1 MYYRLYALLLC
12 GLVWAGCQ
20 DTAPQPAANPSS
32 DPTVSSES
40 SVAEPV
46 AVAEDA
52 APPQMEIPTI
62 SLGGDSSSTTKT
74 TETQSTKQSA
84 AQKRRDLLAAMK
96 PLQVMLGQ
104 WRGTTQKPVGDFK
117 GLTEPEWVWDFQTNR
132 DEPSMVMT
140 SKDSPYFREV
150 RLTYLS
156 GDGEYQVTMTDP
168 EDKVR
173 TFRGKF
179 EEQVEEFQGDDQ
191 KMHVKYKLGLEQV
204 DAESARDTWKLA
216 FNQVDNHRYLV
227 ELSKK
232 RGSNFIRF
240 DTVANQRQGT
250 SFGKSDSGYG
260 ERECIISGGLGTMQV
275 SYQGKSYWVCCTGC
289 KAAFEEDPESWI
301 AEYKAKKGGEES

>member
-1 MYYRLYALLLC
+1 MHCRIFALLLC
-12 GLVWAGCQ
+12 SLVLTGCQ
-20 DTAPQPAANPSS
+20 DAPTEPATSGQAQPV
-32 DPTVSSES
+32 T
-40 SVAEPV
+40 VAEPV
-46 AVAEDA
+46 AAESVATADPA

-62 SLGGDSSSTTKT
+62 SLGEGSASNAGSVDEKPK
-74 TETQSTKQSA
+74 QSSA

-96 PLQVMLGQ
+96 PLQIMLGQ

-117 GLTEPEWVWDFQTNR
+117 ALSEPEWVWDFQTNR
-132 DEPSMVMT
+132 DQPSMVMK
-140 SKDSPYFREV
+140 SENSPYFREV

-156 GDGEYQVTMTDP
+156 DNGEYQITMTDP

-232 RGSNFIRF
+232 RGNNFIRF

-250 SFGKSDSGYG
+250 SFGKSDAGYG

-275 SYQGKSYWVCCTGC
+275 SYQGKSYWVCCSGC

-301 AEYKAKKGGEES
+301 AEYNAKKGGEET

>member
-1 MYYRLYALLLC
+1 VHTRRYALLLSLI
-12 GLVWAGCQ
+12 LVAGCQ
-20 DTAPQPAANPSS
+20 DTGEEPITSRQTDSSPAPSAS
-32 DPTVSSES
+32 
-40 SVAEPV
+40 EPV
-46 AVAEDA
+46 ASQENA

-62 SLGGDSSSTTKT
+62 SLSESSAS
-74 TETQSTKQSA
+74 QSGAPSTKPAQKSA

-117 GLTEPEWVWDFQTNR
+117 GLTEPEWVWDFRTNR

-156 GDGEYQVTMTDP
+156 ENGEYQVTMTDP
-168 EDKVR
+168 ENKVR

-179 EEQVEEFQGDDQ
+179 EEEVEEFQGDDQ
-191 KMHVKYKLGLEQV
+191 KMHLKYKLGLEQV

-232 RGSNFIRF
+232 RGNNFIRF

-250 SFGKSDSGYG
+250 SFGKSDEGYG

-275 SYQGKSYWVCCTGC
+275 SYQGKSYWVCCSGC

-301 AEYKAKKGGEES
+301 AEYKAKKGNDET